1 LSVWNLD
8 LDSEL
13 LFIGDAGITE
23 PTRPSRRT
31 GVEWTNYYD
40 VTSWMSVD
48 ADFAYTKAEFTED
61 APEGNHIP
69 GAIEGVVAAGVTI
82 DNLDGPFGS
91 LRVRYFGPRP
101 LIEDDSVRSDA
112 STLVNAQV
120 GYRISNTLR
129 VAIDV
134 FNIFDTEAN
143 DVEYYYESQISDPP
157 LNEAALVFDKHI
169 HPAESRSVRASL
181 VYNF

>member
-1 LSVWNLD
+1 
-8 LDSEL
+8 
-13 LFIGDAGITE
+13 
-23 PTRPSRRT
+23 
-31 GVEWTNYYD
+31 
-40 VTSWMSVD
+40 
-48 ADFAYTKAEFTED
+48 
-61 APEGNHIP
+61 
-69 GAIEGVVAAGVTI
+69 VAAGVTI
-82 DNLDGPFGS
+82 DNLGGPFGS

-143 DVEYYYESQISDPP
+143 DVEYYYESRTYPEFQ
-157 LNEAALVFDKHI
+157 AASAGVPDKHI